1 MSESKTV
8 TEAKPEVKNEKYKPA
23 LPKGIPVIKVQ
34 LHQSFTFAGMT
45 ETSLNTKL
53 NTGMPVQKRDKIV
66 EMVWTPDGIFG
77 IYKDEKF
84 IIPLA
89 NVIAV
94 FY

>member
-1 MSESKTV
+1 MSEEK
-8 TEAKPEVKNEKYKPA
+8 KPT
-23 LPKGIPVIKVQ
+23 LPKGIPLIKVQ

-45 ETSLNTKL
+45 ETSLNSKL
-53 NTGMPVQKRDKIV
+53 NADMHPSKRDKIV

-77 IYKDEKF
+77 IYKKECF

-89 NVIAV
+89 NVIAA